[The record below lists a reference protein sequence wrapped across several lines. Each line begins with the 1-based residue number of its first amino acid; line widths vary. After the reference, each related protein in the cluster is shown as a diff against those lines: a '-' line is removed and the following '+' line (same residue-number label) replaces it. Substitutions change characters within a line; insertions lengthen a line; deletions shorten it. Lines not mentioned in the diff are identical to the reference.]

1 MMFDAKI
8 YISLRESVSDPE
20 GQTVY
25 KSLKRMG
32 FQSVSKIRTG
42 KLIHLTLEE
51 DSADTAEQAVITM
64 CEKLLTNPIIEDY
77 QLELAE
83 SAIQ

>member
-20 GQTVY
+20 GQTIY

-51 DSADTAEQAVITM
+51 DSADTAKQAITTM

-77 QLELAE
+77 QLELTK
-83 SAIQ
+83 STIQ